1 MFPFCVEIFVLLN
14 VFTFSS
20 LALSLF
26 CQSNAVLI
34 HFFGCIILFRVCVC
48 AWGGGCICA
57 FMHRFF
63 ALLEL

>member
-1 MFPFCVEIFVLLN
+1 MFPFCLEIFVLLN

-26 CQSNAVLI
+26 SGSNAVLI
-34 HFFGCIILFRVCVC
+34 HFFGCLILFRVCVHGE
-48 AWGGGCICA
+48 GGAYVLSCMC
-57 FMHRFF
+57 FF